1 MYYGKWNEA
10 IDTLIKHLNLES
22 AIWKDERAASMRFIA
37 RSYKALKR
45 YDEARLW
52 LNKAI
57 EEAPYLRDAYV
68 EMAMLEYE
76 LENWSSVEKYCNKA
90 LKIKKHTKSYINEPF
105 SFDHTIYD
113 LLSLAKFYQNEI
125 DIALFYSNKALEIS
139 PNEERLINNNK
150 IISEYLNSDANKKT
164 ID

>member
-1 MYYGKWNEA
+1 MVTVLMAVYNGGEYLK
-10 IDTLIKHLNLES
+10 KQLES
-22 AIWKDERAASMRFIA
+22 IKNQTYSEW
-37 RSYKALKR
+37 
-45 YDEARLW
+45 RL
-52 LNKAI
+52 I
-57 EEAPYLRDAYV
+57 VRDD
-68 EMAMLEYE
+68 M
-76 LENWSSVEKYCNKA
+76 SSDNFGEVIKYCDLA
-90 LKIKKHTKSYINEPF
+90 LQIKDHTKSYINEVF